1 MPLDFP
7 NSPSVNQQY
16 TVGSTTWIWD
26 GTVWNAQNAALD
38 FTGYVETFNGATGD
52 IIGVNSVNG
61 LTGAVTGLMV
71 NTNHL
76 ASTRISDPDGAIL
89 IPPNNTVVQTIS
101 NTALFGKTGSY
112 MLFIHP
118 YSFGAGC
125 TLTEIQT
132 SQGGSSSGHTGS
144 LLFAVY
150 DTDPSNGRP
159 LNKLY
164 ESSEI
169 NIGTLNYARYSAN
182 PNLHLEP
189 GSYWIGFLMNNPA
202 GKAATTWSWS
212 VQTGSASV
220 WEVDGIA
227 GVNRYFNTG
236 NMNHL
241 RYSFAGMTLPD
252 VLTHGFTAAITVNT
266 DPAIGWGTSETYQG
280 SRCPHMGVVISQ

>member
-38 FTGYVETFNGATGD
+38 FTGYVETFNGATGAVE
-52 IIGVNSVNG
+52 GVSSFNG
-61 LTGAVTGLMV
+61 LTGAVLGLPLM
-71 NTNHL
+71 NHM
-76 ASTRISDPDGAIL
+76 ASTRISDDLGAIL

-112 MLFIHP
+112 MLLIHP
-118 YSFGAGC
+118 YSFGRGC
-125 TLTEIQT
+125 TIGEIQT
-132 SQGGSSSGHTGS
+132 SQGGSVAGHTGS
-144 LLFAVY
+144 LIFAVY
-150 DTDPSNGRP
+150 DNDPTTGRP

-164 ESSEI
+164 ESSEL
-169 NIGTLNYARYSAN
+169 NIGTLNYTRYSAT
-182 PNLHLEP
+182 PNLYLEP
-189 GSYWIGFLMNNPA
+189 GDYWIGFLMNNPS
-202 GKAATTWSWS
+202 GKAATTWSWA

-220 WEVDGIA
+220 WEVDGVS

-241 RYSFAGMTLPD
+241 RYAFAGMTLPD
-252 VLTHGFTAAITVNT
+252 VLTHGFTAAVTVNT

-280 SRCPHMGVVISQ
+280 SRCPHIGVAISL